1 MKCRVGLAVFAVAL
15 LSGIS
20 ANAAD
25 EKSDK
30 QQQDVLRPASERFA
44 TPDTDEVPDFR
55 RQVIPVIGK
64 LGCNSR
70 ACHGSF
76 QGQGGFQ
83 LSLFGYDFK
92 MDHDGLIDRVDL
104 EDPATSYTLQKATL
118 DEPHRGGKRTE
129 KGSWEYNVLLKWIA
143 GGAKNIDIETSP
155 TFERL
160 EVTPSEL
167 RFAKDGEKVQ
177 LKVVAV
183 WSDGSREDVTC
194 MCRFQSNDDQIA
206 DVSKTGEV
214 VNQQAGDTHIV
225 AFYDNGV
232 QPIPVIRPVT
242 DTVGD
247 KYPNLA
253 TKTKIDELV
262 VEKLSKLGVVP
273 SDVAGDTEFLR
284 RLSLDIVGTL
294 PTPEEIR
301 DFVADTSGDKRA
313 RKINELLETPA
324 YSAWWAT
331 RFADWTGNSD
341 DQLNNVTPNRGHTSQ
356 DWYDWLRARIEQN
369 TPYDQIVEGFVMA
382 NGRDPGESYL
392 DYCTSMSAI
401 YKKDPDVT
409 FASRHSMPHYWARQN
424 FRQPE
429 DRVIGFAYSFLGIRM
444 QCAQCHKHPFDQ
456 WTMPDFHDFK
466 NFFVHTQFRQAGSRT
481 DGEDVREVRDKLLA
495 DLGVEKA
502 TGNDLRRQLAPLV
515 LQGKVIPFDEVST
528 RSLLVSEEEKAK
540 AAERTKRNKQAA
552 NRRNAGNAPQTAR
565 LLGEREATD
574 LTQYEDPRE
583 PLMNWMR
590 SNDLM
595 AKAIVNRIWAAYFN
609 VGIVEPPDDMALA
622 NPPSN
627 KALLD
632 YLTQGFIEHKYD
644 LKWLHRE
651 IANSDTYQ
659 RTWVPNESNH
669 LDQRNFSHSI
679 PRRIPAEVA
688 MDALY
693 AATYSDEAF
702 GKMLSDVDRRSIAI
716 AAAGSRYNENR
727 ANYSLSVFGRS
738 IRESNCDCDRSE
750 QPSLLQTVFLQNDQD
765 VYRMIDQGKG
775 GWINQV
781 ASELGM
787 RQTRTAANT
796 GNTTERQITRIEAQ
810 IRQAKAAL
818 KKATKAEDEAEVEK
832 LTRQLSFAEKQLA
845 RLTGADKDDDKP
857 SATAQAADDAEKIPD
872 IIRRTYLRTVSRE
885 PNSDELDRTVAYV
898 KSSENQLDGIRDVLW
913 ALINT
918 KEFIVNH

>member
-1 MKCRVGLAVFAVAL
+1 MKCRVGLAVFAAAL
-15 LSGIS
+15 LTGVS

-30 QQQDVLRPASERFA
+30 QQQDVLRPAAERFA
-44 TPDTDEVPDFR
+44 TADTDEVPDFR
-55 RQVIPVIGK
+55 RQVIPVVGK

-92 MDHDGLIDRVDL
+92 MDHEGLVERVDVEEPAASYALHKAIL
-104 EDPATSYTLQKATL
+104 E
-118 DEPHRGGKRTE
+118 EPHRGGKRMD

-143 GGAKNIDIETSP
+143 GGAKNVDLEDSP

-167 RFAKDGEKVQ
+167 RFSKAGETVQ

-247 KYPNLA
+247 KYPQLA
-253 TKTKIDELV
+253 SSTKIDELV
-262 VEKLSKLGVVP
+262 VQKLAKLGVVP

-284 RLSLDIVGTL
+284 RLYLDMTGTL
-294 PTPEEIR
+294 PTPDQITA
-301 DFVADTSGDKRA
+301 FVADRKADKRA
-313 RKINELLETPA
+313 RKIDELLETPA
-324 YSAWWAT
+324 YAAWWAT

-341 DQLNNVTPNRGHTSQ
+341 DQLNNVTPVRSHAAQ
-356 DWYDWLRARIEQN
+356 DWYEWLRARVEKN
-369 TPYDQIVEGFVMA
+369 VPYDRIVEGIVMA
-382 NGRDPGESYL
+382 NSRQADETYTEFS
-392 DYCTSMSAI
+392 TAMSAI
-401 YKKDPDVT
+401 YKRNSDVT
-409 FASRHSMPHYWARQN
+409 YADRDSMPHYWARQN

-444 QCAQCHKHPFDQ
+444 QCAQCHKHPFDS
-456 WTMPDFHDFK
+456 WTMQDFHDFK
-466 NFFVHTQFRQAGSRT
+466 NFFVHTQTRGNSPGSR
-481 DGEDVREVRDKLLA
+481 EEREAILDKLDVDKTLR
-495 DLGVEKA
+495 
-502 TGNDLRRQLAPLV
+502 GNQLRRELV
-515 LQGKVIPFDEVST
+515 GLVQKGEVVPFDEVWT
-528 RSLLVSEEEKAK
+528 PKVEPVK
-540 AAERTKRNKQAA
+540 ERPLSDDPQVRRRQMQQRQRA
-552 NRRNAGNAPQTAR
+552 RRNAQPREAR
-565 LLGEREATD
+565 LLGEFEATD
-574 LTQYEDPRE
+574 LSQFEDPRE
-583 PLMNWMR
+583 PLMAWMR
-590 SNDLM
+590 STDLM
-595 AKAIVNRIWAAYFN
+595 ARALVNRVWAAYFN
-609 VGIVEPPDDMALA
+609 VGIVEPPDDMARA

-627 KALLD
+627 KPLLD
-632 YLTQGFIEHKYD
+632 YLTQGFIDSGYD

-659 RTWVPNESNH
+659 RTWVPNESNRG
-669 LDQRNFSHSI
+669 DSRNFSHSI
-679 PRRIPAEVA
+679 PRRIPAEIA
-688 MDALY
+688 LDALV
-693 AATYSDEAF
+693 AATSSDDEF
-702 GKMLSDVDRRSIAI
+702 GKMLSDVDSRSIAI
-716 AAAGSRYNENR
+716 ASAGSRYNENR

-765 VYRMIDQGKG
+765 VYRLIDQGRG

-781 ASELGM
+781 ASELGL
-787 RQTRTAANT
+787 RQTRTANGG
-796 GNTTERQITRIEAQ
+796 GNSTERQVARIKAQ
-810 IRQAKAAL
+810 IRQANAAL
-818 KKATKAEDEAEVEK
+818 KKAKKAEDEAEVAK
-832 LTRQLSFAEKQLA
+832 LTRRLAFGEKQLA
-845 RLTGADKDDDKP
+845 RLTGADKDDGK
-857 SATAQAADDAEKIPD
+857 SASGTAQTADDVEKIPE

-885 PNSDELDRTVAYV
+885 PSADELDRTVAYV

>member
-1 MKCRVGLAVFAVAL
+1 MKCRVGLAVLAVAL
-15 LSGIS
+15 LTGFS

-25 EKSDK
+25 ERSEK
-30 QQQDVLRPASERFA
+30 QKQDVLRPASERFA

-55 RQVIPVIGK
+55 RQVIPVVGK

-92 MDHDGLIDRVDL
+92 MDHEGLIDRVDVETPADSYALHKAIL
-104 EDPATSYTLQKATL
+104 E
-118 DEPHRGGKRTE
+118 EPHRGGKRMD
-129 KGSWEYNVLLKWIA
+129 KNSWEYNVLLKWIA
-143 GGAKNIDIETSP
+143 GGAKNVDLENTP
-155 TFERL
+155 TFKRL
-160 EVTPSEL
+160 EVTPGEL
-167 RFAKDGEKVQ
+167 RFKKAGEKVQ

-247 KYPNLA
+247 TYPKLA
-253 TKTKIDELV
+253 TSSKVDKLV

-284 RLSLDIVGTL
+284 RLHLDMTGTL
-294 PTPEEIR
+294 PTPQEINE
-301 DFVADTSGDKRA
+301 FVADASSDKRS
-313 RKINELLETPA
+313 RKIDELLETPA

-341 DQLNNVTPNRGHTSQ
+341 DQLNNVTPVRSQ
-356 DWYDWLRARIEQN
+356 AARDWYEWLEARIAKN
-369 TPYDQIVEGFVMA
+369 VPYDQIVEGIVMA
-382 NGRDPGESYL
+382 KSREKGESYTQ
-392 DYCTSMSAI
+392 YSTAMSEI
-401 YKKDPDVT
+401 YRKGSD
-409 FASRHSMPHYWARQN
+409 ASYADRSSMPHYWARQN

-444 QCAQCHKHPFDQ
+444 QCAQCHKHPFDS
-456 WTMPDFHDFK
+456 WTMQDFHDFK
-466 NFFVHTQFRQAGSRT
+466 NFFVHTNARGNNPDSKK
-481 DGEDVREVRDKLLA
+481 ERDALLA
-495 DLGVEKA
+495 KLDIDKSLRG
-502 TGNDLRRQLAPLV
+502 GQLRREIGKLA
-515 LQGKVIPFDEVST
+515 QEGKVVPFDEVLT
-528 RSLLVSEEEKAK
+528 PKVAARKPVNPKA
-540 AAERTKRNKQAA
+540 RKR
-552 NRRNAGNAPQTAR
+552 PQQRGGPRPSTAR
-565 LLGEREATD
+565 LLGLHEETD
-574 LTQYEDPRE
+574 LSEYEDPRE

-590 SNDLM
+590 STDLM
-595 AKAIVNRIWAAYFN
+595 AKAMVNRVWAAYFN
-609 VGIVEPPDDMALA
+609 VGIVEPPDDMARA

-627 KALLD
+627 KPLLD
-632 YLTQGFIEHKYD
+632 YLTQGFINNDYD

-659 RTWVPNESNH
+659 RTWVPNESNRG
-669 LDQRNFSHSI
+669 DERNFSHSI
-679 PRRIPAEVA
+679 PRRVPAEVA
-688 MDALY
+688 LDALR
-693 AATYSDEAF
+693 AATSSDDAF
-702 GKMLSDVDRRSIAI
+702 GELLTDIDGRSISI
-716 AAAGSRYNENR
+716 ASAGSRYNENQQ
-727 ANYSLSVFGRS
+727 NYSLSVFGRS

-750 QPSLLQTVFLQNDQD
+750 QPSLLQTVFLQNDQEI
-765 VYRMIDQGKG
+765 YQLIDQGRG

-781 ASELGM
+781 ASELGL
-787 RQTRTAANT
+787 RQTRIASGR
-796 GNTTERQITRIEAQ
+796 GNTKARQIAALNARIK
-810 IRQAKAAL
+810 QAKASL
-818 KKATKAEDEAEVEK
+818 KKAKKAGKDTEAAQW
-832 LTRQLSFAEKQLA
+832 TRRIAAGEKQLA
-845 RLTGADKDDDKP
+845 RLEGRDTDVTSGVPQEADTDKLE
-857 SATAQAADDAEKIPD
+857 DV
-872 IIRRTYLRTVSRE
+872 IRRTYLRTVSRQPKE
-885 PNSDELDRTVAYV
+885 DELERTLAYV
-898 KSSENQLDGIRDVLW
+898 QSSDDQLDGIRDVLW

>member
-1 MKCRVGLAVFAVAL
+1 MKCRVGLAALAVAL
-15 LSGIS
+15 LTGIS

-30 QQQDVLRPASERFA
+30 QQQDVVRPASERFA
-44 TPDTDEVPDFR
+44 TADTDEVPDFR
-55 RQVIPVIGK
+55 RQVIPVVGK

-92 MDHDGLIDRVDL
+92 MDHEGLIDRVDL
-104 EDPATSYTLQKATL
+104 EEPAASYALSKAVL
-118 DEPHRGGKRTE
+118 DEPHRGGKRMD
-129 KGSWEYNVLLKWIA
+129 KDSWEYNVLLKWIA

-167 RFAKDGEKVQ
+167 RFSKAGETVQ

-232 QPIPVIRPVT
+232 QPIPVVRPVT

-247 KYPNLA
+247 KYPKLA
-253 TKTKIDELV
+253 TSSKIDELV

-284 RLSLDIVGTL
+284 RLYLDMTGTL
-294 PTPEEIR
+294 PTPEHIQG
-301 DFVADTSGDKRA
+301 FVADTSTDKRS

-341 DQLNNVTPNRGHTSQ
+341 DQLNNVTPVRSQ
-356 DWYDWLRARIEQN
+356 AARDWYEWLEARIAKN
-369 TPYDQIVEGFVMA
+369 VPYDQIVEGIVMA
-382 NGRDPGESYL
+382 KSREEGESYTE
-392 DYCTSMSAI
+392 YSTVMSGIYRKGSETSYADRS
-401 YKKDPDVT
+401 T
-409 FASRHSMPHYWARQN
+409 MPHYWARNN

-444 QCAQCHKHPFDQ
+444 QCAQCHKHPFDS
-456 WTMPDFHDFK
+456 WTMQDFHDFK
-466 NFFVHTQFRQAGSRT
+466 NFFVHTNARGNAPDSKEEREAILAKLDIDKSLRGGQLRNAIGKLAQQ
-481 DGEDVREVRDKLLA
+481 GEVV
-495 DLGVEKA
+495 
-502 TGNDLRRQLAPLV
+502 
-515 LQGKVIPFDEVST
+515 PFDEVVT
-528 RSLLVSEEEKAK
+528 PKVAARKAPNPK
-540 AAERTKRNKQAA
+540 ARKR
-552 NRRNAGNAPQTAR
+552 PQQRGGPRPTTAR
-565 LLGEREATD
+565 LLGLHEETD
-574 LTQYEDPRE
+574 LSEYEDPRE

-595 AKAIVNRIWAAYFN
+595 AKAIVNRVWAAYFN

-627 KALLD
+627 KPLLD
-632 YLTQGFIEHKYD
+632 FLTQGFIESGYN

-659 RTWVPNESNH
+659 RTWVPNETNRG
-669 LDQRNFSHSI
+669 DERNFSHSI
-679 PRRIPAEVA
+679 PRRIPAEIA
-688 MDALY
+688 LDALV
-693 AATYSDEAF
+693 AATSSDDEF
-702 GKMLSDVDRRSIAI
+702 GKMLAEVDGRSISI
-716 AAAGSRYNENR
+716 ASAGSRYNENR

-787 RQTRTAANT
+787 RQTRTASNA
-796 GNTTERQITRIEAQ
+796 GNTVGRQIARIKTQ
-810 IRQAKAAL
+810 IRQANAAL
-818 KKATKAEDEAEVEK
+818 KKAKKAEDETEVTK
-832 LTRQLSFAEKQLA
+832 LTRKIAAGEKLLA
-845 RLTGADKDDDKP
+845 RLTGADKDDK
-857 SATAQAADDAEKIPD
+857 SSGTVQAANDAEKIPE

-885 PNSDELDRTVAYV
+885 PSDDELDRTVAYV
-898 KSSENQLDGIRDVLW
+898 KSSDDQLDGVRDVLW

>member
-1 MKCRVGLAVFAVAL
+1 MKCCVGMTVLIAALSPGLAA
-15 LSGIS
+15 S
-20 ANAAD
+20 AAD
-25 EKSDK
+25 ENADSQK
-30 QQQDVLRPASERFA
+30 QKELRPASERFA
-44 TPDTDEVPDFR
+44 SPDTDEIPDFR
-55 RQVIPVIGK
+55 RLVVPVIGK

-92 MDHDGLIDRVDL
+92 MDHDGLLERVDL
-104 EDPATSYTLQKATL
+104 ETPADSYALHKATL

-129 KGSWEYNVLLKWIA
+129 KGTWEYNVLLKWIA
-143 GGAKNIDIETSP
+143 GGAKNVDLENSP

-167 RFAKDGEKVQ
+167 RFSKAGETVQ

-242 DTVGD
+242 DTVGE
-247 KYPNLA
+247 KYPKLA
-253 TKTKIDELV
+253 TKTKIDGLV
-262 VEKLSKLGVVP
+262 IEKLAKLGVVP

-284 RLSLDIVGTL
+284 RVTLDMTGTL
-294 PTPEEIR
+294 PTPQQIR
-301 DFVADTSGDKRA
+301 DFVADANADKRA

-324 YSAWWAT
+324 YAAWWAT

-341 DQLNNVTPNRGHTSQ
+341 DQLNNVTPVRAQAAQ
-356 DWYDWLRARIEQN
+356 DWYEWLRARVEKN
-369 TPYDQIVEGFVMA
+369 VPYDRIVEGIVLA
-382 NGRDPGESYL
+382 KGRQGDEDYL
-392 DYCTSMSAI
+392 EYCASMSEI
-401 YKKDPDVT
+401 YQRNSE
-409 FASRHSMPHYWARQN
+409 ASYADRETMPHYWARNN

-444 QCAQCHKHPFDQ
+444 QCAQCHKHPFDA
-456 WTMPDFHDFK
+456 WTMQDFHEFK
-466 NFFVHTQFRQAGSRT
+466 NFFVHTTFRNSPGA
-481 DGEDVREVRDKLLA
+481 REGAEKLVT
-495 DLGVEKA
+495 DLGLDTKLR
-502 TGNDLRRQLAPLV
+502 GNDLRRQITPLLA
-515 LQGKVIPFDEVST
+515 QGKVVPFDEVWT
-528 RSLLVSEEEKAK
+528 RKVEPARE
-540 AAERTKRNKQAA
+540 TNGN
-552 NRRNAGNAPQTAR
+552 NRRRQQNNRGGNQPREAR
-565 LLGEREATD
+565 LLGESEATD
-574 LTQYEDPRE
+574 LSQFEDPRE
-583 PLMNWMR
+583 PLMAWMR

-595 AKAIVNRIWAAYFN
+595 AKALVNRVWAAYFN

-627 KALLD
+627 KPLLD
-632 YLTQGFIEHKYD
+632 YLTQGFIDSGYD

-659 RTWVPNESNH
+659 RTWVPNDSNH
-669 LDQRNFSHSI
+669 GDQRNFSHSI

-688 MDALY
+688 LDALV
-693 AATYSDEAF
+693 AATSADDEF
-702 GKMLSDVDRRSIAI
+702 GKMLTDVDRRSISI
-716 AAAGSRYNENR
+716 ASAGSRYNENR
-727 ANYSLSVFGRS
+727 QNYSLSVFGRS

-765 VYRMIDQGKG
+765 VYRLIDQGRG

-787 RQTRTAANT
+787 RQTRTAGSA
-796 GNTTERQITRIEAQ
+796 GNNSERQIARAETQ
-810 IRQAKAAL
+810 IRQLKAEL
-818 KKATKAEDEAEVEK
+818 KKAKKADDEAEATKVARRLE
-832 LTRQLSFAEKQLA
+832 FAEKQLA
-845 RLTGADKDDDKP
+845 RLTGVDKADDKA
-857 SATAQAADDAEKIPD
+857 SATAQSANDAEKIPD

-885 PNSDELDRTVAYV
+885 PSADELERTVAHV
-898 KSSENQLDGIRDVLW
+898 KSSENQLDGVRDVLW

>member
-1 MKCRVGLAVFAVAL
+1 MKCRVGLAVLAVAL
-15 LSGIS
+15 LVGIS

-25 EKSDK
+25 EKSEK

-44 TPDTDEVPDFR
+44 TPDTDEIPDFR
-55 RQVIPVIGK
+55 RQVIPVVGK

-92 MDHDGLIDRVDL
+92 MDHEGLVDRVDVETPADSYALHKAIL
-104 EDPATSYTLQKATL
+104 E
-118 DEPHRGGKRTE
+118 EPHRGGKRMD
-129 KGSWEYNVLLKWIA
+129 KGSWEYNVFLKWIA
-143 GGAKNIDIETSP
+143 GGAKNVDLENTP
-155 TFERL
+155 TFKRL

-167 RFAKDGEKVQ
+167 RFKKAGEKVQ

-247 KYPNLA
+247 AYPKLA
-253 TKTKIDELV
+253 TSSKVDKLV
-262 VEKLSKLGVVP
+262 IEKLSKLGVVP
-273 SDVAGDTEFLR
+273 SDVAGDSEFLR
-284 RLSLDIVGTL
+284 RLHLDMTGTL
-294 PTPEEIR
+294 PTPQEIS
-301 DFVADTSGDKRA
+301 DFVADTRSDKRS
-313 RKINELLETPA
+313 RKIDELLETPA

-341 DQLNNVTPNRGHTSQ
+341 DQLNNVTPVRSQ
-356 DWYDWLRARIEQN
+356 AARDWYEWLEARIAKN
-369 TPYDQIVEGFVMA
+369 VPYDQIVEGIVMA
-382 NGRDPGESYL
+382 KSREEGESYTE
-392 DYCTSMSAI
+392 YSTVMSEI
-401 YKKDPDVT
+401 YRKGSD
-409 FASRHSMPHYWARQN
+409 ASYADRSSMPHYWARQN

-444 QCAQCHKHPFDQ
+444 QCAQCHKHPFDA
-456 WTMPDFHDFK
+456 WTMQDFHDFK
-466 NFFVHTQFRQAGSRT
+466 NFFVHTNARGNSP
-481 DGEDVREVRDKLLA
+481 DSKKERDAILAKLDIDKSLR
-495 DLGVEKA
+495 G
-502 TGNDLRRQLAPLV
+502 GQLRREIGKLAQ
-515 LQGKVIPFDEVST
+515 QGKVVPFDEVLT
-528 RSLLVSEEEKAK
+528 PKVAARKPVNPKA
-540 AAERTKRNKQAA
+540 RKR
-552 NRRNAGNAPQTAR
+552 PQQRGGPRPTTAR
-565 LLGEREATD
+565 LLGFHEETD
-574 LTQYEDPRE
+574 LSEYEDPRE

-590 SNDLM
+590 STDLM
-595 AKAIVNRIWAAYFN
+595 AKAMVNRVWAAYFN

-627 KALLD
+627 KPLLD
-632 YLTQGFIEHKYD
+632 YLTRGFIDSDYD

-659 RTWVPNESNH
+659 RTWVPNESNRG
-669 LDQRNFSHSI
+669 DERNFSHSI
-679 PRRIPAEVA
+679 PRRVPAEVA
-688 MDALY
+688 LDALR
-693 AATYSDEAF
+693 AATASDDVF
-702 GKMLSDVDRRSIAI
+702 GELLTDIDGRSISI
-716 AAAGSRYNENR
+716 ASAGSRYNESQQ
-727 ANYSLSVFGRS
+727 NYSLSVFGRS

-750 QPSLLQTVFLQNDQD
+750 QPSLLQTVFLQNDQEI
-765 VYRMIDQGKG
+765 YQLIDKGRG

-781 ASELGM
+781 ASELGL
-787 RQTRTAANT
+787 RQTRVAAGR
-796 GNTTERQITRIEAQ
+796 GNTKARQIAALATRL
-810 IRQAKAAL
+810 RQFKAAL
-818 KKATKAEDEAEVEK
+818 KKAKKAGDETAITQQTRRIASVEK
-832 LTRQLSFAEKQLA
+832 QIEKLQGKDGDSSTGLA
-845 RLTGADKDDDKP
+845 QEADG
-857 SATAQAADDAEKIPD
+857 EKLED
-872 IIRRTYLRTVSRE
+872 VIRRTYLRTVSRQ
-885 PNSDELDRTVAYV
+885 PKDDELERTLAYV
-898 KSSENQLDGIRDVLW
+898 QSSEDQLDGIRDVLW